1 MRQRARES
9 GMSLALL
16 IILAAVSVLM
26 TVLLALQTYLV
37 VIFGKPVALGSL
49 IGSLAPWLA
58 VVVTG
63 LMLAA
68 AFGRHGMSAVF
79 VGLLVVDGLLVLLIM
94 FGPSWA
100 RTTPTEPAPVSTW
113 PTHCV
118 EHSGGGNKCP
128 GG

>member
-1 MRQRARES
+1 MRDTARA
-9 GMSLALL
+9 MSAENVR
-16 IILAAVSVLM
+16 AFERMVEAVNRGD
-26 TVLLALQTYLV
+26 AER
-37 VIFGKPVALGSL
+37 
-49 IGSLAPWLA
+49 A
-58 VVVTG
+58 VRITSEDG